1 MLKSVAPVSI
11 RHAGFIYIFITIL
24 LNMFAIGIIVPVLP
38 GLIVS
43 FLKGNTARA
52 AEIYGLFGTVWA
64 LMQFIFSPIQGSVS
78 DQLGRRPVILAS
90 NLGLGLDYILMAL
103 APNLIWLFVGRVIS
117 GITTANISTA
127 FAYIADITEPEER
140 AKRFG
145 LLGAAFGVGFILGP
159 AIGGIL
165 GSVDVRLPFWAAAGF
180 CLTNAAY
187 GFFVLPE
194 SLPPERRTSF
204 SWKRAN
210 PLGSLALLRSHAGLF
225 GIASAN
231 FLSNLAHV
239 VLPSVTVL
247 YMGYRYGW
255 GERTIGLVLAMV
267 GLFSMIVQAGLVG
280 PIVARIGERNALLIG
295 LMFGAAGFAIYGIA
309 NSGTLFLAGMPLMAI
324 WGIANPSAQG
334 LMSRRVGE
342 MEQGQLQ
349 GANASVQ
356 GIANLIGPVIF
367 TQSFAYSIDPA
378 HGIHI
383 PGTPFLIAAAG
394 LVFSAAIAWQATR
407 VR

>member
-1 MLKSVAPVSI
+1 MSAPAVPFTA
-11 RHAGFIYIFITIL
+11 RTAGFAYIFITIL
-24 LNMFAIGIIVPVLP
+24 LNMFAIGIVIPVLP

-43 FLKGNTARA
+43 FLQGNTARG

-64 LMQFIFSPIQGSVS
+64 LMQFVFSPIQGSLS
-78 DQLGRRPVILAS
+78 DYLGRRPVILAS
-90 NLGLGLDYILMAL
+90 NIGLGLDYILMAL
-103 APNLIWLFVGRVIS
+103 APNLLWLFIGRTIS
-117 GITTANISTA
+117 GITTANMSTA
-127 FAYIADITEPEER
+127 FAYIADITEPEKR

-145 LLGAAFGVGFILGP
+145 LLGAAFGIGFVLGP

-165 GSVDVRLPFWAAAGF
+165 GGIDARLPFWAAAGF

-194 SLPPERRTSF
+194 SLPPERRAPF
-204 SWKRAN
+204 LWKRAN
-210 PLGSLALLRSHAGLF
+210 PMSSLTLLRSHSELLGL
-225 GIASAN
+225 ASAN

-255 GERTIGLVLAMV
+255 SETTIGLVLAMV
-267 GLFSMIVQAGLVG
+267 GVFSMIVQAGLVG
-280 PIVARIGERNALLIG
+280 PIVARIGERRALLIG
-295 LMFGAAGFAIYGIA
+295 LVFGSIGFAVYGIA
-309 NSGTLFLAGMPLMAI
+309 NSGMLFLAGIPLMAI

-334 LMSRRVGE
+334 LMSRRVTE
-342 MEQGQLQ
+342 TEQGQLQ

-356 GIANLIGPVIF
+356 GVANLIGPVIF

-378 HGIHI
+378 RGVHI
-383 PGTPFLIAAAG
+383 PGVPFLIAAVA
-394 LVFSAAIAWQATR
+394 LACAAVIAWRATQAR
-407 VR
+407 

>member
-1 MLKSVAPVSI
+1 MLKSVAPVSV

-43 FLKGNTARA
+43 FLQGNTARA

-78 DQLGRRPVILAS
+78 DRLGRRPVILAS

-127 FAYIADITEPEER
+127 YAYITDITEPEKR

-295 LMFGAAGFAIYGIA
+295 LMFGAVGFAIYGIA
-309 NSGTLFLAGMPLMAI
+309 DSGTLFLAGMPLMAI

-342 MEQGQLQ
+342 TQQGQLQ

-383 PGTPFLIAAAG
+383 PGTPFLIAAAA